1 MDITINVKTKEGKEY
16 SCTFIGSKEKILS
29 SMQDYIKKNE
39 DHQVNV
45 VFSSDEE
52 KSHFT
57 YPELFSPI
65 E

>member
-1 MDITINVKTKEGKEY
+1 MDITINVKTNEGKEY
-16 SCTFIGSKEKILS
+16 SRTFIGDKDKILP
-29 SMQDYIKKNE
+29 SMKDYIRKNI
-39 DHQVNV
+39 DNQINV

-57 YPELFSPI
+57 YPELFSPS

>member
-1 MDITINVKTKEGKEY
+1 MDITINIKTNKGKEY
-16 SCTFIGSKEKILS
+16 SCTFIGDKEKILP
-29 SMQDYIKKNE
+29 SMQNYIKKNR
-39 DHQVNV
+39 DNQVNV

>member
-1 MDITINVKTKEGKEY
+1 MDITINIKTIEEKEY
-16 SCTFIGSKEKILS
+16 SCTFIGDKEKILS
-29 SMQDYIKKNE
+29 SMQDYIKKNR
-39 DHQVNV
+39 DNQVNV

-57 YPELFSPI
+57 YQELFSPT

>member
-1 MDITINVKTKEGKEY
+1 MDITINVKTNEGKEY
-16 SCTFIGSKEKILS
+16 SCNFIGDKDKILS
-29 SMQDYIKKNE
+29 SMQDYIKKNR

-57 YPELFSPI
+57 YQELFRPQ
-65 E
+65 